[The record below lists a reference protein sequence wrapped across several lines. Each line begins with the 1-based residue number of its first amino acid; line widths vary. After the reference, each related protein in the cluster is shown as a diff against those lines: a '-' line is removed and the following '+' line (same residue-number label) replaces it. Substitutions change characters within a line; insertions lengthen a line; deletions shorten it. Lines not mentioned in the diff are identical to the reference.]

1 MVFSKNFNIMS
12 ALFVHQRPLC
22 RKKSILAEVCFDAK
36 IGLACACCKMNIYL
50 KEPPFVPHLGLFAA
64 KCRVKWC
71 KTQCV
76 LVLNAV
82 CFGAK

>member
-1 MVFSKNFNIMS
+1 MS

-64 KCRVKWC
+64 KWSAFCRKM
-71 KTQCV
+71 QCV

-82 CFGAK
+82 RFGAKRSAFWC